1 MSITDNIL
9 DQNENSL
16 AKEMKYLRQIA
27 LKTLA
32 RREHSYWELQQKML
46 TKSEN
51 KQAIVTV
58 LDKLKSEKLLDDFR
72 FAEAYIRM
80 RSNRGYG
87 PLRIQNELHHRG
99 VSGDISNEIINTME
113 NEWQSLVIS
122 VRKKRFGSN
131 TPKDFN
137 ERAKQ
142 MRFLEYRG
150 FRHDQIKLAMLIT

>member
-1 MSITDNIL
+1 MNTITPL
-9 DQNENSL
+9 CDQQENPL
-16 AKEMKYLRQIA
+16 AKEIKSLRQTS

-32 RREHSYWELQQKML
+32 RREHSYWELQQKL
-46 TKSEN
+46 LAKSEN
-51 KQAIVTV
+51 KQAIITV
-58 LDKLKSEKLLDDFR
+58 LDKLKSEKLLDDHR

-87 PLRIQNELHHRG
+87 PVRIQNELHHRG
-99 VSGDISNEIINTME
+99 VTDVISDEIINNIK
-113 NEWQSLVIS
+113 NEWPALAIS

-131 TPKDFN
+131 IPKDFN

-150 FRHDQIKLAMLIT
+150 FTHDQIKAAFI